1 MWNTINDDDI
11 KTHFH
16 CWSFQWQCF
25 FQLQD
30 TLCIT
35 QWSRSR
41 ASLQAVTIYFI
52 ISASAG
58 VNEATPHWD
67 LCLHFKSCRNITLL
81 LLRHFTWA
89 SCQSNLSI
97 PWVNH
102 VSRCVQKAVRMKE
115 QKWSFSSHVSIRTRA
130 LKTRLF

>member
-1 MWNTINDDDI
+1 MMMTSKHTSIAG
-11 KTHFH
+11 HFNGNA
-16 CWSFQWQCF
+16 F
-25 FQLQD
+25 FSCRTRCVLPNGAGPGLPFKPSQFL
-30 TLCIT
+30 L
-35 QWSRSR
+35 
-41 ASLQAVTIYFI
+41 I

-67 LCLHFKSCRNITLL
+67 LCLHFKICRNITLL

-89 SCQSNLSI
+89 ICQSNLSI
-97 PWVNH
+97 PWMNH

-115 QKWSFSSHVSIRTRA
+115 QKWSFSSHVSITTRA